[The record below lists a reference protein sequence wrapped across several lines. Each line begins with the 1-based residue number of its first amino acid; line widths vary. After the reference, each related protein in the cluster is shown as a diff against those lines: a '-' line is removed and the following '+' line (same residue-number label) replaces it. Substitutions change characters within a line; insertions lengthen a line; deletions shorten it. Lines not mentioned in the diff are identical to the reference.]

1 MLKIL
6 EKNETHLFLILILS
20 CMGLYRH
27 GKDLAVTLQIDRRIH
42 NNSGVDVEVRS
53 YFNALYDN
61 NEKRYTIKNG
71 EEYLESS
78 AFLIPE
84 EVGGG
89 MPKSDIEWT
98 GSVDSTF
105 VIFNQSKYHLHCSDL
120 SIPGSTTYEENII
133 LGLVGTSTK
142 NRGYELIAS
151 QKNYREYRY
160 TITPEDYDKAKACDG
175 HCD

>member
-1 MLKIL
+1 MKPIYFSF
-6 EKNETHLFLILILS
+6 LFCLAWG
-20 CMGLYRH
+20 CTDT
-27 GKDLAVTLQIDRRIH
+27 GKDLAVTLQIDRRIL

-61 NEKRYTIKNG
+61 NIKRYTIKNG

-120 SIPGSTTYEENII
+120 STPGSTIYEGNII

-160 TITPEDYDKAKACDG
+160 TITPEDYENAKDCDG
-175 HCD
+175 RCD